1 MPYYEYE
8 ITVEELT
15 DILKKKND
23 NEKSAQAEAEKAQKQ
38 MKAPGINNLGKG
50 MNMKMPKMPTVKMP
64 KI

>member
-23 NEKSAQAEAEKAQKQ
+23 GERAVQREAENRQSG
-38 MKAPGINNLGKG
+38 MKTPNINNLSKG
-50 MNMKMPKMPTVKMP
+50 TNMKMPKMPTVKMP
-64 KI
+64 RI